1 MSTYPNYSLGRPSY
15 SGSPL
20 PHAQKEHLHGKD
32 CQQHRRGYR
41 RDSLVRL
48 NRLDEGLPGNVAVK
62 LEFYNPAGS
71 VKDRIGRAII
81 DAAEESG
88 ALKPGGTIVEGTSG
102 NTGIA
107 LAMVGAARGYRV
119 ILTMP
124 ETMSAE
130 RRVLLRAYGAQIVL
144 TPGTEGMRGAVEKA
158 KEIVANTENAILAS
172 QFSNEANPA
181 IHYKTTGPEIWEA
194 TDGKVDIFVAGIGT
208 GGTISGSGK
217 YLKEQNPNIK
227 VVAVEP
233 KDSPLLSEGRVGPHK
248 IQGLGANFVPETL
261 DRGIYDSVTAVSA
274 EDAMRTSR
282 QLATQEGILG
292 GISSGAAVWAALEEA
307 KKSENK
313 DKLIVAIVP
322 DFGERYISTALY
334 EDIRG

>member
-1 MSTYPNYSLGRPSY
+1 MAKILNSIVEATGQT
-15 SGSPL
+15 PL
-20 PHAQKEHLHGKD
+20 VK
-32 CQQHRRGYR
+32 
-41 RDSLVRL
+41 L

-81 DAAEESG
+81 DAAEKSG

-158 KEIVANTENAILAS
+158 KEIVATTENAILAS

-181 IHYKTTGPEIWEA
+181 IHYNTTGPEIWEA

-217 YLKEQNPNIK
+217 YLKEQNPNVK

-261 DRGIYDSVTAVSA
+261 DRGVYDSVTPVSA

-282 QLATQEGILG
+282 LLATQEGILG

>member
-1 MSTYPNYSLGRPSY
+1 MAKILNSIVEATGQT
-15 SGSPL
+15 PL
-20 PHAQKEHLHGKD
+20 IK
-32 CQQHRRGYR
+32 
-41 RDSLVRL
+41 L

-81 DAAEESG
+81 DAAEKSG

-158 KEIVANTENAILAS
+158 KEIVATTENAILAS

-181 IHYKTTGPEIWEA
+181 IHYNTTGPEIWEA

-208 GGTISGSGK
+208 GGTISGTGK
-217 YLKEQNPNIK
+217 YLKEQNPDVK

-248 IQGLGANFVPETL
+248 IQGLGANFVPDTL
-261 DRGIYDSVTAVSA
+261 DRGIYDSVTPVSA

-282 QLATQEGILG
+282 LLATQEGILG
-292 GISSGAAVWAALEEA
+292 GISSGAAVWVALEEA

>member
-1 MSTYPNYSLGRPSY
+1 MAKILNSIVEATGQT
-15 SGSPL
+15 PL
-20 PHAQKEHLHGKD
+20 VK
-32 CQQHRRGYR
+32 
-41 RDSLVRL
+41 L

-81 DAAEESG
+81 DAAEKSG
-88 ALKPGGTIVEGTSG
+88 ELKPGGTIVEGTSG

-248 IQGLGANFVPETL
+248 IQGLGANFVPDTL
-261 DRGIYDSVTAVSA
+261 DRGIYDSVTPVSA

-282 QLATQEGILG
+282 LLATQEGILG

>member
-1 MSTYPNYSLGRPSY
+1 MAKILNSIVEATGQT
-15 SGSPL
+15 PL
-20 PHAQKEHLHGKD
+20 VK
-32 CQQHRRGYR
+32 
-41 RDSLVRL
+41 L

-81 DAAEESG
+81 DAAEKSG

-158 KEIVANTENAILAS
+158 KEIVATTENAILAS

-181 IHYKTTGPEIWEA
+181 IHYNTTGPEIWEA

-217 YLKEQNPNIK
+217 YLKEQNPNVK

-248 IQGLGANFVPETL
+248 IQGLGANFVPDTL
-261 DRGIYDSVTAVSA
+261 DRGIYDSVTPVSA

-282 QLATQEGILG
+282 LLATQEGILG

>member
-1 MSTYPNYSLGRPSY
+1 M
-15 SGSPL
+15 
-20 PHAQKEHLHGKD
+20 KEHPMAKILNSIVEATG
-32 CQQHRRGYR
+32 QTP
-41 RDSLVRL
+41 LVKL

-81 DAAEESG
+81 DAAEKSG

-158 KEIVANTENAILAS
+158 KEIVATTENAILAS

-181 IHYKTTGPEIWEA
+181 IHYNTTGPEIWEA

-208 GGTISGSGK
+208 GGTISGTGK
-217 YLKEQNPNIK
+217 YLKEQNPNVK

-248 IQGLGANFVPETL
+248 IQGLGANFVPDTL
-261 DRGIYDSVTAVSA
+261 DRGIYDSVTPVST

-282 QLATQEGILG
+282 LLATQEGILG